1 MANSTITTQ
10 CCIAGGGPAGM
21 MLGFLLARAGVQVVV
36 LEKHADFFRDF
47 RGDTV
52 HPSTLE
58 LMVELGLIDEFL
70 KLPHQEVATLSAQI
84 GAEHVQ
90 LIDFRHLP
98 THCKFVALMP
108 QWDFLNFLAERGKRY
123 KTFDLR
129 MQAEATDLIE
139 ENGRVVGLNTTTSN
153 GALTIRADLVVGCD
167 GRHSVVREKA
177 GLKSDDY
184 GAPMDVLWFRVSHKD
199 GDSVDT
205 FGHIEA
211 GKLMVMFDRGDYWQ
225 CAYVIPKG
233 GIERM
238 KSEGLEA
245 FRGQVVEMSPFL
257 SDRVGELKTW
267 DDVKLLSV
275 TVDRLRKWWRPGL
288 ICIGDAAHAMSPI
301 GGVGINMAVQDAVAA
316 ANRLAEPLRDRQG
329 DGCGS
334 SGDRGSPH
342 SAHALYP
349 RAAAYHPAANHH
361 PRPRKPTAAE
371 AARRVEAVRRL
382 SDSAS
387 HTGAIDRSR
396 HSSRTRADARSVG
409 ASLRGRTRGFPSAR
423 ERLSVDA
430 ERVAR
435 HALKRIGFGDL
446 RPRPATHSLARRG
459 AKRERCM
466 DRLGKRG
473 RFARRNK
480 PAGARLGVRVRRGG
494 HDFTSRSDVGDDGK
508 RPDRGRLDRSAR
520 HAVDFRGGKNH
531 DRGADERSWRIGRGA
546 DADKHGLDA
555 ALDCECVQLAR
566 ESRLRRFARQYETN
580 VVEALS
586 LDEGRCFDKRL
597 LAAARS

>member
-1 MANSTITTQ
+1 MTNSTITTQ

-58 LMVELGLIDEFL
+58 LMFELGLIDEFL
-70 KLPHQEVATLSAQI
+70 KLPHQQVETVSAQI

-90 LIDFRHLP
+90 MVDFRHLP

-108 QWDFLNFLAERGKRY
+108 QWDLLNFLAEHGKRY
-123 KTFDLR
+123 TTFNLR

-139 ENGRVVGLNTTTSN
+139 ENGRIIGLNADTPD
-153 GALTIRADLVVGCD
+153 GELAIRADLVVGCD

-316 ANRLAEPLRDRQG
+316 ANRLAGPLRAGKLTDADLQAIEERRTLPMRFTQRLQLTVQQRIISRVLASQERPKPPLFLKLFG
-329 DGCGS
+329 VFPILRRIPARLIGIGI
-334 SGDRGSPH
+334 RPEH
-342 SAHALYP
+342 VHTP
-349 RAAAYHPAANHH
+349 EAAPLGKQSPAAVSHH
-361 PRPRKPTAAE
+361 
-371 AARRVEAVRRL
+371 
-382 SDSAS
+382 
-387 HTGAIDRSR
+387 
-396 HSSRTRADARSVG
+396 
-409 ASLRGRTRGFPSAR
+409 R
-423 ERLSVDA
+423 ERA
-430 ERVAR
+430 
-435 HALKRIGFGDL
+435 
-446 RPRPATHSLARRG
+446 
-459 AKRERCM
+459 
-466 DRLGKRG
+466 
-473 RFARRNK
+473 
-480 PAGARLGVRVRRGG
+480 
-494 HDFTSRSDVGDDGK
+494 
-508 RPDRGRLDRSAR
+508 SA
-520 HAVDFRGGKNH
+520 
-531 DRGADERSWRIGRGA
+531 
-546 DADKHGLDA
+546 
-555 ALDCECVQLAR
+555 
-566 ESRLRRFARQYETN
+566 
-580 VVEALS
+580 
-586 LDEGRCFDKRL
+586 
-597 LAAARS
+597 